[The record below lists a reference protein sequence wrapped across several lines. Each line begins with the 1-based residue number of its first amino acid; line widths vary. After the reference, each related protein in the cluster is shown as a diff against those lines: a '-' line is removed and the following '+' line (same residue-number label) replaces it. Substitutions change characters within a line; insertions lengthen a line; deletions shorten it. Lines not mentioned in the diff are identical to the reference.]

1 MILKTTC
8 SVTVTN
14 DEGQRRLKKVVCVV
28 GQLLAPSHVN
38 KRVIITLVLFSG
50 VTLIILVGLL
60 CPDVTSCAVSF
71 HIFT

>member
-14 DEGQRRLKKVVCVV
+14 DEGQRRLKKVCVV

-60 CPDVTSCAVSF
+60 CPYITSRAVSF